1 MFENRDDDKGE
12 EKSFTCA
19 FVLDEKRGEKGMKKN
34 TASIVH
40 RQAALILVTQEKR
53 IYFQP

>member
-19 FVLDEKRGEKGMKKN
+19 LVLDEKRGKKGMKKK
-34 TASIVH
+34 
-40 RQAALILVTQEKR
+40 ILLR
-53 IYFQP
+53 